1 MPNYDIYILPE
12 SEISISGGEQLDG
25 VTQGDGSHL
34 VGETITLNSNMWQA
48 VGITDNNNNFA
59 DSQGSNQTLTDAVT
73 LDDPVTG
80 VPETFAAGTNV
91 EAEYAL
97 TVTDG
102 TNTYTIIAF
111 NISTGSPAYGT
122 VEALAF
128 IGPVAGFPPIGVP
141 LTVVSNQEGPSN
153 PSEDHA
159 SPPCFGKGTMIRTP
173 DGERPVEELRVGDLV
188 ETLEHGARPIVWT
201 GTCTYPAAGRF
212 APIRFDAGVLGNSR
226 ALWLSPQHRVQFK
239 GWQADYLFG
248 ERAVLV
254 AAHSFVDGR
263 TVRRVEG
270 SFVTY
275 FHVMFDRHEIIF
287 SEGVPTESFFAGD
300 TTLRAMDEDTRAELR
315 LLFPDL
321 EQGADMHA
329 RTVLK
334 TLKAPEARVL
344 LDL

>member
-1 MPNYDIYILPE
+1 MPNYDLYILPE
-12 SEISISGGEQLDG
+12 SQMTISGGEQLDG

-34 VGETITLNSNMWQA
+34 VGETITLNSNSWQSVA
-48 VGITDNNNNFA
+48 ITDNNNNFS
-59 DSQGSNQTLTDAVT
+59 DSQGSNQTVT
-73 LDDPVTG
+73 NATTIDGVTY
-80 VPETFAAGTNV
+80 AAGTNV

-111 NISTGSPAYGT
+111 NMSTGSPAYGT

-128 IGPVAGFPPIGVP
+128 IGPIAGFPPIGVP

-153 PSEDHA
+153 ASETHA

-173 DGERPVEELRVGDLV
+173 DGDRLVEDIRAGDLV
-188 ETLEHGARPIVWT
+188 DTVEHGAKPVIWA
-201 GTCTYPAAGRF
+201 GTCTYPATGRF
-212 APIRFDAGVLGNSR
+212 APIRFDAGVLGNAR
-226 ALWLSPQHRVQFK
+226 PLWLSPQHRVQFK

-254 AAHSFVDGR
+254 AAHSFVDGKS
-263 TVRRVEG
+263 VRQVEG
-270 SFVTY
+270 GFVTY
-275 FHVMFDRHEIIF
+275 FHLMFDQHELIF

-300 TTLRAMDEDTRAELR
+300 TTLRAMDEDTWAELR

-321 EQGADMHA
+321 PHGTDLHA
-329 RTVLK
+329 QTALQSLK
-334 TLKAPEARVL
+334 TPEAKVL